1 MEGLEEMN
9 IFDILSNQ
17 MDDPCVAE
25 QLGETVGAGSN
36 QVQQLMQLGLPA
48 LLEALNRN
56 AGTPEGARSL
66 ARALEQHQDDP
77 VDDVTAFLR
86 NADTN
91 DGAKILQ
98 HIFGNRNEQVQYNLS
113 RQTGLDIGQVVAL
126 LARFAP
132 LLLGLLG
139 RQKKDRNLDEFGI
152 LDLTS
157 SINSDFGKSERG
169 GLMGLAAKILDAD
182 GDGDIM
188 DDLGKILGG
197 FLKNR

>member
-56 AGTPEGARSL
+56 AGTPEGALSL

-77 VDDVTAFLR
+77 VDDMTAFLR

-139 RQKKDRNLDEFGI
+139 KQKKDRNLDEFGI
-152 LDLTS
+152 PDLTS

-169 GLMGLAAKILDAD
+169 GLMDLAAKILDAD
-182 GDGDIM
+182 GDGNIM

>member
-1 MEGLEEMN
+1 MN

-152 LDLTS
+152 PDLTS
-157 SINSDFGKSERG
+157 STNSDFGKSERG
-169 GLMGLAAKILDAD
+169 GLMDLAAKILDAD
-182 GDGDIM
+182 GDGNIM

>member
-77 VDDVTAFLR
+77 MDDVTAFLR

-139 RQKKDRNLDEFGI
+139 RQKKDRNLDEFWI
-152 LDLTS
+152 PDLTS
-157 SINSDFGKSERG
+157 SINSDFGRSERG
-169 GLMGLAAKILDAD
+169 GLMDLAAKILDAD
-182 GDGDIM
+182 GDGNIM

>member
-1 MEGLEEMN
+1 MGHQEWRDYEEMN

-17 MDDPCVAE
+17 MDDPRVAE
-25 QLGETVGAGSN
+25 QLSETVGAGSN

-56 AGTPEGARSL
+56 AGTPEGALSL

-126 LARFAP
+126 CSAP
-132 LLLGLLG
+132 L
-139 RQKKDRNLDEFGI
+139 K
-152 LDLTS
+152 S
-157 SINSDFGKSERG
+157 SH
-169 GLMGLAAKILDAD
+169 
-182 GDGDIM
+182 
-188 DDLGKILGG
+188 
-197 FLKNR
+197 